1 MSSLF
6 TWDSKR
12 YELKV
17 TEMDNE
23 HKKLIEIMNDLYDK
37 NKKNAPKPDL
47 LTSINELCDF
57 VVLHF
62 QHEETHLEKIRFP
75 GLANH
80 KGIHQRLLSQL
91 RQHKADF
98 ESSESNRINEKFFE
112 FLSLWLAAHI
122 QHIDM
127 QYSPSRYGQSA

>member
-6 TWDSKR
+6 IWDSKK

-17 TEMDNE
+17 SEMDNE
-23 HKKLIEIMNDLYDK
+23 HKKLIEIMNSLYEK
-37 NKKNAPKPDL
+37 NKQNAPKEDL
-47 LTSINELCDF
+47 LKHITDLLDF
-57 VVLHF
+57 VVIHF
-62 QHEETHLEKIRFP
+62 QHEEAHLEKIRFP
-75 GLANH
+75 GLTNH

-91 RQHKADF
+91 RQHKVDF
-98 ESSESNRINEKFFE
+98 ESSQSGKISEKFFE

-127 QYSPSRYGQSA
+127 QYSPSRYSQSA